1 MTNKKV
7 LSASRMG
14 TLQKCSWSYWCN
26 YHLKI
31 PQAKNDGQ
39 VRGTVCHLIFECL
52 LKKRHKKHF
61 DKIMEVGNLSESAAI
76 LRLIEKGLKR
86 DEFYS
91 QENFDLC
98 CKMIFV
104 GLNLDF
110 FGGTKLAPLPE
121 EKFLLEEDKPEYK
134 IMGYIDKVIRDPK
147 KKTIKIV
154 DYKTSKRKFKGEE
167 LTSNLQAM
175 AYTLAAQKLWPEY
188 NDITVE
194 FQFVKFPRQPIQQ
207 IKVTQ
212 KQLDGFEHYME
223 YIYEIINDFSEESAM
238 TNYAAHSKTDSWLCK
253 AGKTWRCPYLD
264 RKEYYVLLDESDAIL
279 KSSFKDDLSPKEGER
294 SEKRVYSGCP
304 AHKQGDSF
312 GF

>member
-1 MTNKKV
+1 MSDKKI
-7 LSASRMG
+7 LSASRIS

-31 PQAKNDGQ
+31 PQTINDGQ

-52 LKKRHKKHF
+52 LNKRHRHHF
-61 DKIMEVGNLSESAAI
+61 DKIMEVGNLSESSAI

-86 DEFYS
+86 EGFYS
-91 QENFDLC
+91 EENFDLC

-110 FGGTKLAPLPE
+110 FGDTKLDPLPE
-121 EKFLLEEDKPEYK
+121 EKFLLEENKPEYK
-134 IMGYIDKVIRDPK
+134 IMGFIDKVIRNPEEK
-147 KKTIKIV
+147 SIKIV

-175 AYTLAAQKLWPEY
+175 AYTLAAKRLWPEY
-188 NDITVE
+188 DDVTIE
-194 FQFVKFPRQPIQQ
+194 FQFIKFPRQPIQQ

-223 YIYEIINDFSEESAM
+223 YIYGIINDFSEEKAM
-238 TNYAAHSKTDSWLCK
+238 SNYALDGDDSWLCK

-264 RKEYYVLLDESDAIL
+264 RKEYYVLLDKSDTIL
-279 KSSFKDDLSPKEGER
+279 KSSFENDFNPKKNER
-294 SEKRVYSGCP
+294 VEKRVYSGCP
-304 AHKQGDSF
+304 AHKQEDDF